1 MCAPVHFS
9 PPSAGGIDDHR
20 SSLALRP
27 HLHKLFDSREFAAA
41 PKYAADDGAPPTLAV
56 HVLIHNR
63 QRELIQLYDNII
75 LQPLSGIATEFLF
88 ARFARAIFS
97 LASIFLEGTD
107 RRNLRVTGDGGCQ
120 TKMCFSTVGVR
131 DWVWNRRLAL
141 ADRCWGLGVG
151 QLLLLW

>member
-1 MCAPVHFS
+1 MPFSMCAPVHFS

-27 HLHKLFDSREFAAA
+27 YLHKLFDSREFAAA

-63 QRELIQLYDNII
+63 QRELIQLYQNII

-88 ARFARAIFS
+88 ARFARAIFPSPRSSWREQVGEIFES
-97 LASIFLEGTD
+97 LARVAARLKCASAPLESE
-107 RRNLRVTGDGGCQ
+107 TGFGIAVWPLP
-120 TKMCFSTVGVR
+120 THVG
-131 DWVWNRRLAL
+131 DLE
-141 ADRCWGLGVG
+141 
-151 QLLLLW
+151 